1 MTGTQSL
8 TREAFDRIRREVD
21 LYEIALQHQVTAITI
36 HESDVPGRKEVVFA
50 TTSPSGLYKF
60 DTCADGSL
68 LLARS
73 A

>member
-1 MTGTQSL
+1 MTGSQSL

-21 LYEIALQHQVTAITI
+21 LYEIAFEHKVTAVTI
-36 HESDVPGRKEVVFA
+36 HESDIPGRKEVVFA
-50 TTSPSGLYKF
+50 TTSPSGAFKF

-73 A
+73 T